1 MTNTTL
7 NLRELV
13 GSGYNNMEDLK
24 SDIILAFETE
34 EEVIVYNANNNVIK
48 AYIDSQ
54 ESAEYN
60 IVTEEING
68 LTVVVDVKRFFIW

>member
-13 GSGYNNMEDLK
+13 GNGYNNMEELK

-34 EEVIVYNANNNVIK
+34 EEVIVYNANNNVIM
-48 AYIDSQ
+48 AYIDSP
-54 ESAEYN
+54 EATEY
-60 IVTEEING
+60 IITTEEEDG
-68 LTVVVDVKRFFIW
+68 LTVVVNVEELI